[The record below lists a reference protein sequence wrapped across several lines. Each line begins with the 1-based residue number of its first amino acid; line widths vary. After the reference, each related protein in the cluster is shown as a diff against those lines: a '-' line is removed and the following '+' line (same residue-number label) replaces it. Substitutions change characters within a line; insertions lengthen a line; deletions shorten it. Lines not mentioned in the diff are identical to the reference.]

1 MLGLHLDQVDVLPKE
16 KRESPGDHLGR
27 RPIASFSA
35 RPMKVVMVTDTW
47 EPEINGVVTTLRF
60 TMDHLRELGHEV
72 VVVCP
77 SQFPNVRSPLIDRAV
92 RVPYYVPTKFWQDTI
107 TPGCAVHISTEGVLG
122 SLAKRYC
129 IKHQIPFTTC
139 FHTNF
144 PEYFYDHFRIP
155 VGLSY
160 RYFRRFHRSS
170 ETIMVA
176 TKSCRRNLVER
187 GFQAPIKNWS
197 RGVNMSLFRPRP
209 KTFVMDRPIAMYV
222 GRLAKEKNIEAFL
235 NCRNDVEKFVVGDGP
250 HRAALEAAY
259 PEAHFQGFLQG
270 EILAEMYAN
279 ADVFVFPSR
288 TDTFGLVI
296 VEALACGVPVA
307 AYPVQGPID
316 ILRGKGVGCLSENLE
331 EAIRIAL
338 ETHNPAACVA
348 LASEYTWERC
358 TQQFRE
364 ILEMTRWLPGELAS
378 GSPSQAAMTRC
389 RSASSNAT
397 A

>member
-1 MLGLHLDQVDVLPKE
+1 MTLGPHLDQFEELTKE
-16 KRESPGDHLGR
+16 KRESLDVHDGT
-27 RPIASFSA
+27 RPAASYSA
-35 RPMKVVMVTDTW
+35 SSMKVVMVTDTW
-47 EPEINGVVTTLRF
+47 EPEINGVVTTLR
-60 TMDHLRELGHEV
+60 TTRDHLNELGHEV
-72 VVVCP
+72 VVVRP
-77 SQFPNVRSPLIDRAV
+77 SQFPNLRSPIIDRAV

-122 SLAKRYC
+122 GLAKRFC
-129 IKHQIPFTTC
+129 IKNHIPFTTC

-160 RYFRRFHRSS
+160 RCFRRFHRSS

-176 TKSCRRNLVER
+176 TKSCRKKLLER

-209 KTFVMDRPIAMYV
+209 KTILMDRPIAMYV

-235 NCRNDVEKFVVGDGP
+235 SCRNDVEKFVVGDGP
-250 HRAALEAAY
+250 HRGALEASY
-259 PEAHFQGFLQG
+259 PKAHFQGFLQG
-270 EILAEMYAN
+270 EMLAEMYAN

-296 VEALACGVPVA
+296 VEALATGVPVA

-316 ILRGKGVGCLSENLE
+316 ILRGKGVGCLSEDLE
-331 EAIRIAL
+331 EAIRVAL
-338 ETHNPAACVA
+338 ETHDPTACVA

-358 TQQFRE
+358 TEQFRE
-364 ILEMTRWLPGELAS
+364 ILDMTRWVPGKLLPA
-378 GSPSQAAMTRC
+378 
-389 RSASSNAT
+389 
-397 A
+397 